1 MIIDIEKFI
10 LQERPFWTE
19 LERMLGAFDGA
30 SRKAPTFDQAQRL
43 HYLYERTAADLG
55 RLTTFASEPGLTRY
69 LEALTAKAYA
79 ELHETRTSTARWKLV
94 AWFFQTFPQTV
105 RRNIGAL
112 WLSIGITVVGALFGG
127 AAVALDPDAK
137 PVLMPFPHLL
147 QDPAKRVAEE
157 EQSRG
162 AQMDGAKTGFSA
174 ELMTH
179 NTKVSI
185 LTMSLGMAWAVGSV
199 VLLFYNGVILGA
211 VIVDYVLAGQTKFLA
226 GWLLPHGSVEIP
238 AILLAGQAGLMLGR
252 AVIGWRDRRGL
263 RSRLRAL
270 APDLVTL
277 IGGVAVMLV
286 WAGIIEAF
294 FSQYHEPVLPYA
306 VKIAFGLVQFA
317 LLPVFLWRSGR
328 KTSNPEAEE

>member
-19 LERMLGAFDGA
+19 LERMVGRFDGA
-30 SRKAPTFDQAQRL
+30 SRKAPTFDEAQRL

-55 RLTTFASEPGLTRY
+55 RLTTFASEPELTRY
-69 LEALTAKAYA
+69 LESLMAKAYA
-79 ELHETRTSTARWKLV
+79 ELHETRATTARWKLIG
-94 AWFFQTFPQTV
+94 WFFQTFPKTV

-112 WLSIGITVVGALFGG
+112 WLSIGITIVGALFGG
-127 AAVALDPDAK
+127 AAVALDPDSK

-185 LTMSLGMAWAVGSV
+185 LTMSLGMAWAIGSV

-277 IGGVAVMLV
+277 IGGVGVMLV

-306 VKIAFGLVQFA
+306 VKIAFGLVQLV
-317 LLPVFLWRSGR
+317 LLTVFLWRGGR
-328 KTSNPEAEE
+328 KTSNPEAEV

>member
-10 LQERPFWTE
+10 RQERPFWTE
-19 LERMLGAFDGA
+19 LERMVGRFDGA
-30 SRKAPTFDQAQRL
+30 SRKAPTFDEAQRL

-55 RLTTFASEPGLTRY
+55 RLTTFASEPELTRY
-69 LEALTAKAYA
+69 LESLMAKAYA
-79 ELHETRTSTARWKLV
+79 ELHETRTTTARWKLIG
-94 AWFFQTFPQTV
+94 WFFQTFPQTV

-112 WLSIGITVVGALFGG
+112 WLSIGITIVGALFGG

-162 AQMDGAKTGFSA
+162 TQMDGAKTGFSA

-238 AILLAGQAGLMLGR
+238 AILLAGQAGLMLGS

-306 VKIAFGLVQFA
+306 VKIAFGLVQLV
-317 LLPVFLWRSGR
+317 LLSVFLWRGGR
-328 KTSNPEAEE
+328 KTSSPEAVE

>member
-10 LQERPFWTE
+10 QQERPFWTE
-19 LERMLGAFDGA
+19 LERLMSRIEGDNAFKM
-30 SRKAPTFDQAQRL
+30 SFDQAQRL

-55 RLTTFASEPGLTRY
+55 RLTTFASEPELSRY
-69 LEALTAKAYA
+69 LESLVAKAYA
-79 ELHETRTSTARWKLV
+79 ELHETRSKTARWKIL

-112 WLSIGITVVGALFGG
+112 WLSIGITIVGALFGG

-137 PVLMPFPHLL
+137 PVLMPFPHLM
-147 QDPAKRVAEE
+147 QNPADRVAEE
-157 EQSRG
+157 ERNRG
-162 AQMDGAKTGFSA
+162 VHMDGAKTGFSA

-185 LTMSLGMAWAVGSV
+185 LTMSLGIAWAIGST

-211 VIVDYVLAGQTKFLA
+211 VVVDYVMAGQTKFLA

-263 RSRLRAL
+263 RLRLRAL
-270 APDLVTL
+270 APELVTL
-277 IGGVAVMLV
+277 IGGVAVLLV

-306 VKIAFGLVQFA
+306 VKIAFGLVQLV
-317 LLPVFLWRSGR
+317 LLSVFLWRGGR
-328 KTSNPEAEE
+328 KNSAEETAE

>member
-19 LERMLGAFDGA
+19 LERMVGRFDGA
-30 SRKAPTFDQAQRL
+30 SRKAPTFDEAQRL

-55 RLTTFASEPGLTRY
+55 RLTTFASEPELTRY
-69 LEALTAKAYA
+69 LESLMAKAYA
-79 ELHETRTSTARWKLV
+79 ELHETRTTTARWKLV
-94 AWFFQTFPQTV
+94 SWFFQTFPQTV

-112 WLSIGITVVGALFGG
+112 WLSIGITVVGGLFGG
-127 AAVALDPDAK
+127 AAVVLDPDAK

-157 EQSRG
+157 ERSRG

-277 IGGVAVMLV
+277 IGGVGAMLV

-306 VKIAFGLVQFA
+306 VKIAFGLVQ
-317 LLPVFLWRSGR
+317 LLLLSVFLWRGGR
-328 KTSNPEAEE
+328 KALKEETAG

>member
-10 LQERPFWTE
+10 QQERPFWNE
-19 LERMLGAFDGA
+19 LEQLIGRIEGDNTFQLSFD
-30 SRKAPTFDQAQRL
+30 RAQRL

-55 RLTTFASEPGLTRY
+55 RLTTFASEPELSRY
-69 LEALTAKAYA
+69 LESLVSKAYA
-79 ELHETRTSTARWKLV
+79 ELHETRSKTERWKILT
-94 AWFFQTFPQTV
+94 WFFQTFPQTV

-147 QDPAKRVAEE
+147 QNPADRVAEE
-157 EQSRG
+157 ERNRG
-162 AQMDGAKTGFSA
+162 VHMDGEKTGFSA
-174 ELMTH
+174 QLMTH

-185 LTMSLGMAWAVGSV
+185 LTMSLGIAWAVGST

-211 VIVDYVLAGQTKFLA
+211 VVVDYAMAGQTKFLA

-270 APDLVTL
+270 APELVTL
-277 IGGVAVMLV
+277 IGGVAVLLV

-306 VKIAFGLVQFA
+306 VKIAFGLVQLI
-317 LLPVFLWRSGR
+317 LLCVFLWRGGR
-328 KTSNPEAEE
+328 KSSKEEPPR

>member
-1 MIIDIEKFI
+1 VIIDIEKFI

-19 LERMLGAFDGA
+19 LERMVGRFDGA
-30 SRKAPTFDQAQRL
+30 SRKAPTFDEAQRL

-55 RLTTFASEPGLTRY
+55 RLTTFASEPELTRY
-69 LEALTAKAYA
+69 LESLMAKAYA
-79 ELHETRTSTARWKLV
+79 ELHETRATTARWKLIG
-94 AWFFQTFPQTV
+94 WFFQTFPKTV

-112 WLSIGITVVGALFGG
+112 WLSIGITIVGALFGG
-127 AAVALDPDAK
+127 AAVALDPDSK

-185 LTMSLGMAWAVGSV
+185 LTMSLGMAWAIGSV

-277 IGGVAVMLV
+277 IGGVGVMLV

-306 VKIAFGLVQFA
+306 VKIAFGLVQLV
-317 LLPVFLWRSGR
+317 LLTVFLWRGGR
-328 KTSNPEAEE
+328 KTSNPEAEV